1 MYDLEPVTIS
11 PRSNCNHENQ
21 TKRQIGELKGIGF
34 ALFIQLLYLS

>member
-21 TKRQIGELKGIGF
+21 PSRPIGKFKGI
-34 ALFIQLLYLS
+34 